1 MRDNQ
6 GTADEYPGL
15 GRVLL
20 AVVVVLV
27 TLVLL
32 FG

>member
-1 MRDNQ
+1 MRDDQ
-6 GTADEYPGL
+6 GTADENPGL
-15 GRVLL
+15 GHVLL
-20 AVVVVLV
+20 AFVVVLV

>member
-1 MRDNQ
+1 MRDSED
-6 GTADEYPGL
+6 TANFNPGL
-15 GRVLL
+15 GHVLL
-20 AVVVVLV
+20 AIVVVLV

>member
-1 MRDNQ
+1 MRDS
-6 GTADEYPGL
+6 GETADPNAGL
-15 GRVLL
+15 GQVLL

>member
-1 MRDNQ
+1 MSDSR
-6 GTADEYPGL
+6 GTADENPGL
-15 GRVLL
+15 SQVLL

>member
-1 MRDNQ
+1 MSNNQ
-6 GTADEYPGL
+6 GTADENPGL
-15 GRVLL
+15 GQVLL